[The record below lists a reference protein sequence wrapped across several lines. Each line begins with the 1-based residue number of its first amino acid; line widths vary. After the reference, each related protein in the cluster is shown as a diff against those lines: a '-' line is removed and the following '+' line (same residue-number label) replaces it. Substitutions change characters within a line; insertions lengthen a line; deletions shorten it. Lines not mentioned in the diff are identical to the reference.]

1 MVPSRFEP
9 CGLTQ
14 LYGLTYG
21 TLPLVHKV
29 GGLADTIID
38 SSLENLADGTA
49 TGFVFDEF
57 SVESL
62 TLAIRRAFALYN
74 RKTDWKKVRKTAMQ
88 QQVTWDSSAEKI
100 YQIYKNL
107 VIENN

>member
-1 MVPSRFEP
+1 
-9 CGLTQ
+9 
-14 LYGLTYG
+14 
-21 TLPLVHKV
+21 
-29 GGLADTIID
+29 
-38 SSLENLADGTA
+38 

-62 TLAIRRAFALYN
+62 YLALRRAFALYN

-88 QQVTWDSSAEKI
+88 QQVTWDSSAENI
-100 YQIYKNL
+100 YQIYKNC